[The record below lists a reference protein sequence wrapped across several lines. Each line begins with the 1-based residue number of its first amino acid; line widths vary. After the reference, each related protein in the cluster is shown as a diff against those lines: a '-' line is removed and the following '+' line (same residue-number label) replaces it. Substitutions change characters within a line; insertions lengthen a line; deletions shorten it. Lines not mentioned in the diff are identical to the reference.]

1 MPLTSFIVCPQCG
14 AEAVNITS
22 FTDIREQFLC
32 VECGAKSAGDP
43 LDMAEKEIER
53 EKFNALIERMRAFDR
68 GE

>member
-1 MPLTSFIVCPQCG
+1 MPLTSFIVCLQCG

-32 VECGAKSAGDP
+32 VECGAKIEGDP

-53 EKFNALIERMRAFDR
+53 EKFNALIEQMRAADR